1 MSVEKKKVIALFDV
15 DGTLSASRCVAPPE
29 IKDLLKRLQ
38 ERVDVGIVGGSDLV
52 KQEEQL
58 GKNITKEVKY
68 VFSQNG
74 LVAYRD
80 GEKFSQT
87 LLTDVYSNEQLN
99 KFINFCLR
107 YIADLDIPV
116 KRGTFVE
123 FRSGMINVCP
133 VGRNCSQEER
143 NAFGEYDKEHHI
155 RENMVEVLKKEFPD
169 MNFVYLI
176 GGQISFDVVPKG
188 WDKTYCL
195 QFLKDYDAIHFFG
208 DKTMPGGNDYEIF
221 SDARTIGH
229 TVTGPFDTI
238 KQCEEIFFSIP
249 FLSSMSAIDGWVEDV
264 EDALSKAESSYRQ
277 ITEDTDAG
285 EKRMLLTESK
295 NLMNEAKDNL
305 DALSVQIKKLPRD
318 SQFNYLNTQGKT
330 IDAAKNTLQLLQET
344 KQVALATTE
353 TLSHQT
359 DQISGM
365 KGDVEGIDNQL
376 KRSEQLIRTY
386 LVRMMTDKI
395 IMGLIFFLVVLIVVA
410 VVLYAIFGKKN
421 NPTEAPTTPPFSD
434 MAVRGLEKM
443 VSVYLR
449 K

>member
-1 MSVEKKKVIALFDV
+1 SAEKKKVIALFDV

-155 RENMVEVLKKEFPD
+155 REKMVEVLKKEFPD

-195 QFLKDYDAIHFFG
+195 QFLKDYETIHFFG

-238 KQCEEIFFSIP
+238 KQCEEIFF
-249 FLSSMSAIDGWVEDV
+249 
-264 EDALSKAESSYRQ
+264 
-277 ITEDTDAG
+277 
-285 EKRMLLTESK
+285 
-295 NLMNEAKDNL
+295 
-305 DALSVQIKKLPRD
+305 
-318 SQFNYLNTQGKT
+318 
-330 IDAAKNTLQLLQET
+330 
-344 KQVALATTE
+344 
-353 TLSHQT
+353 
-359 DQISGM
+359 
-365 KGDVEGIDNQL
+365 
-376 KRSEQLIRTY
+376 
-386 LVRMMTDKI
+386 
-395 IMGLIFFLVVLIVVA
+395 
-410 VVLYAIFGKKN
+410 
-421 NPTEAPTTPPFSD
+421 
-434 MAVRGLEKM
+434 
-443 VSVYLR
+443 
-449 K
+449 